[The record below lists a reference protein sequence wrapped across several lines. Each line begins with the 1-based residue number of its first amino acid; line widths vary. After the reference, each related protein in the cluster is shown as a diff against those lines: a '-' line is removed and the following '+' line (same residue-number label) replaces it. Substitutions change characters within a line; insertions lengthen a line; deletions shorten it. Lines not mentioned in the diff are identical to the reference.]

1 MKLELPFVVDG
12 TDADLDA
19 LFEEIDRALDA
30 SFLGDVGAAIA
41 RAKAAGA
48 AESGDAGDAAASA

>member
-1 MKLELPFVVDG
+1 MDLELPFLVDG

-30 SFLGDVGAAIA
+30 SFLGDVGVAIKRARTAAPE
-41 RAKAAGA
+41 AA
-48 AESGDAGDAAASA
+48 AGDAAASA